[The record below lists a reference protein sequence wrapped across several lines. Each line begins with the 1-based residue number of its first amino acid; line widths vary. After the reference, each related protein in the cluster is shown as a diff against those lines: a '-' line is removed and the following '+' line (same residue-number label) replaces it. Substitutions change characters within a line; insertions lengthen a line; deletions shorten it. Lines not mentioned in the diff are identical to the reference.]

1 ITYLWTSRP
10 SDSSRS
16 RLGVANMLTDILE
29 FDFLRYTF
37 LTGILI
43 GIVAPLLGTFLVV
56 RRLSLLA
63 DALSH
68 VTLAGIA
75 FGLFMEKQFVAIT
88 LSPIYSG
95 MGFSVIVAVLIEKLR
110 AVYTAYQEL
119 GIPIILSGWVWL
131 CVIFISFA
139 NGFNTDL
146 FNYLFGSVSAVS
158 QSDFLMILGIS
169 IFIIIMIIIFYKE
182 LLTLSFDE
190 EHASVSGIHSKRIHF
205 LFIVLT
211 ALVIAA
217 SIRIVGVL
225 LVSALMTLPVASAMR
240 IAASFKQLIFFSILF
255 AEIAVITG
263 LISGY
268 YFSIPPG
275 GTIVMVAVAIL
286 LFSLLFK
293 RLSSLFQKGAEE

>member
-1 ITYLWTSRP
+1 
-10 SDSSRS
+10 
-16 RLGVANMLTDILE
+16 MLADIIQ
-29 FDFLRYTF
+29 FDFLRHTF
-37 LTGILI
+37 LTGLLI
-43 GIVAPLLGTFLVV
+43 GIIAPLLGTFLVV

-75 FGLFMEKQFVAIT
+75 FGLFIEKQFFLPLNA
-88 LSPIYSG
+88 LYSG
-95 MGFSVIVAVLIEKLR
+95 MGFSVVGAILIEKLR
-110 AVYTAYQEL
+110 SVYTAYQEI
-119 GIPIILSGWVWL
+119 GIPIILSSGVGL
-131 CVIFISFA
+131 SVIFISLA

-158 QSDFLMILGIS
+158 RNDFFSILGIS
-169 IFIIIMIIIFYKE
+169 IFIIIVIIIFYKE

-255 AEIAVITG
+255 AEISVITG

>member
-1 ITYLWTSRP
+1 ML
-10 SDSSRS
+10 SDF
-16 RLGVANMLTDILE
+16 LQ

-37 LTGILI
+37 VTGILI
-43 GIVAPLLGTFLVV
+43 GIIAPILGSFLVV

-63 DALSH
+63 DSLSH

-75 FGLFMEKQFVAIT
+75 FGLMLEKLLLF
-88 LSPIYSG
+88 PINPLLSG
-95 MGFSVIVAVLIEKLR
+95 MGFSVIGAILIEKLR
-110 AVYTAYQEL
+110 SVYTAYQEI
-119 GIPIILSGWVWL
+119 GIPIILSGGVGL
-131 CVIFISFA
+131 SVIFIAIA

-158 QSDFLMILGIS
+158 RNDLVTIFGITV
-169 IFIIIMIIIFYKE
+169 IVIVLIAFFYKE

-190 EHASVSGIHSKRIHF
+190 EHAIVSGIHANRIHF
-205 LFIVLT
+205 LFIILT

-240 IAASFKQLIFFSILF
+240 IAVSFKQLLFLSILF
-255 AEIAVITG
+255 AEVSVITG

-268 YFSIPPG
+268 FLSIPPG
-275 GTIVMVAVAIL
+275 GTIVMIAIVIL
-286 LFSLLFK
+286 VFSILAK
-293 RLSSLFQKGAEE
+293 RLSLRLQKGAD